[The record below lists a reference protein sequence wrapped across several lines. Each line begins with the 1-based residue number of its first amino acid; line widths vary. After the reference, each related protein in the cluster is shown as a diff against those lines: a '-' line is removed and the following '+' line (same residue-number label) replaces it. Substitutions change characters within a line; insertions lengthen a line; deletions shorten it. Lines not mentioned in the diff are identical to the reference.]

1 MFDNGNFRASP
12 YEEPMTPAESFSRA
26 VEYRIDEENMQVTE
40 VWSSGDDGDERFFAN
55 FQGDADWMP
64 QTGNVLIAYGGL
76 VSDAD
81 GIPVGG
87 QAGHS
92 WARIVE
98 VTHDTPAEKV
108 FEFFID
114 DERPDGWSVYRAER
128 LPSLYPE

>member
-1 MFDNGNFRASP
+1 M
-12 YEEPMTPAESFSRA
+12 
-26 VEYRIDEENMQVTE
+26 TE

-98 VTHDTPAEKV
+98 VDP
-108 FEFFID
+108 
-114 DERPDGWSVYRAER
+114 
-128 LPSLYPE
+128 